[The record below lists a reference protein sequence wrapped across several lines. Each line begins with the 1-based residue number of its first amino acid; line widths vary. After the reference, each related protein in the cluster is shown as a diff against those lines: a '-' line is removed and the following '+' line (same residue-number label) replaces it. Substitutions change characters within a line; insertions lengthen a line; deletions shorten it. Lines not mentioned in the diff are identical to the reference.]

1 MRVLLL
7 SLLLAA
13 CSQASADA
21 PAEPDLQTG
30 PTPLAPEALVE
41 ADTSMSDAEARVLE
55 LVQTEGIHVV
65 HFWAPW
71 CGNSMNE
78 LRSGLYETIE
88 EHPDVTFT
96 FVTVRNNG
104 DDGSETLARFGIPE
118 RVEVLAHPGG
128 KPVIFLGRPITWTPT
143 TWVFNRGGD
152 LAYAFNY
159 GEVSPAMLTQAIADA
174 SSEWHHD

>member
-1 MRVLLL
+1 MRVLFLALL
-7 SLLLAA
+7 VAA

-21 PAEPDLQTG
+21 PADPDLQTG
-30 PTPLAPEALVE
+30 PTPLAPAASVLP
-41 ADTSMSDAEARVLE
+41 DTSMSDAEVRVLE
-55 LVQTEGIHVV
+55 TVQTEGIHVV

-96 FVTVRNNG
+96 FVAVRNNG
-104 DDGSETLARFGIPE
+104 EDGADTLARYGIPE

-128 KPVIFLGRPITWTPT
+128 KPVTFLGRPITW
-143 TWVFNRGGD
+143 
-152 LAYAFNY
+152 
-159 GEVSPAMLTQAIADA
+159 
-174 SSEWHHD
+174 